1 MLLNILVSEYIQVW
15 DTRLSVDNK
24 EGEMKSV
31 VFKFL
36 LIAEPL
42 HWKKPYSED

>member
-15 DTRLSVDNK
+15 DTRLSEDNK